1 MLAALIA
8 IPSLVFAAPVDSTPS
23 NCPQK
28 GGALVEYCCPQR
40 GTYPFNHQPTCFIP
54 GKDGVSTP
62 VAPVPVPADNPYPK
76 ECGGEWGPDRG
87 TYFSLCKVG
96 DSFVEFTYLA

>member
-8 IPSLVFAAPVDSTPS
+8 IPNLVFAAPVDSTPS

-28 GGALVEYCCPQR
+28 GGALVEYCCPQG
-40 GTYPFNHQPTCFIP
+40 GTYPYNFQPRCYVNRGAEGF
-54 GKDGVSTP
+54 SP
-62 VAPVPVPADNPYPK
+62 VEPVLVKADDRYPK